1 MGAIR
6 VQLFGGEKDGDVLA
20 LDIEERPDLIYACR
34 AGDDSKVWNAKGKA
48 RGDLVDKLGV
58 LAYAFRE
65 CVETE
70 HGPEYRY
77 DRKPERDKQPQQ

>member
-20 LDIEERPDLIYACR
+20 LDIEERPDLIYACH
-34 AGDDSKVWNAKGKA
+34 AGDDPKVWGA
-48 RGDLVDKLGV
+48 RGKERTKLVDSLGV
-58 LAYAFRE
+58 LAYVYRE

-77 DRKPERDKQPQQ
+77 DRKPERDKQPK